1 MNISYEALP
10 PSEDSLTWL
19 ENVRAWAQA
28 YEERCMRPAATNI
41 TVAAETTRLLLFDV
55 PPAAHPAARV
65 VVSALMDVRLR
76 RAMGFEDPPAWVS
89 KMVDGGFWVRKLLL
103 RYASLPRPWALRK
116 KKVSDEPDESGMLY
130 QIYSV
135 AEPWYVLNWMSRDGL
150 MVTGTSRTVSGTAGR
165 RAVGSSGC
173 LGTQFLLRRFS
184 QEDTE
189 RMKLVRRLQKGREWR
204 SMTSLSG
211 D

>member
-10 PSEDSLTWL
+10 PSADALTWL
-19 ENVRAWAQA
+19 ENVRAWSQA
-28 YEERCMRPAATNI
+28 YEERCMRPAATNF

-55 PPAAHPAARV
+55 PPAAHPAAKV

-116 KKVSDEPDESGMLY
+116 KKVSDEPDENGMLY

-135 AEPWYVLNWMSRDGL
+135 AEPWYVLNWMPRDGL
-150 MVTGTSRTVSGTAGR
+150 TWSQVHQGQFLEPLGAGQLDQVDAWEPNPF
-165 RAVGSSGC
+165 RAVSTRRIQSS
-173 LGTQFLLRRFS
+173 
-184 QEDTE
+184 
-189 RMKLVRRLQKGREWR
+189 
-204 SMTSLSG
+204 
-211 D
+211 